1 MSQEILEKEKPPKTK
16 NKFSHDA
23 FVKKAMSI
31 KEVATEFF
39 EANLPQKILRITDL
53 STLKQEK
60 SDFLDNTLGYG
71 VVDLLFSVKLDK
83 EPGYLSLLLEHQ
95 TKPDMLMTF
104 RIQKY
109 ILRIC
114 DAHLKKHPE
123 SKLPVVYP
131 LILYAGKT
139 KYTAPL
145 SFWDLF
151 SDPELARVCLHEEV
165 QVLNVGTIKN
175 IDLKR
180 RYHSGIFIYLLSK
193 IFKKDIRPYLN
204 ALLPAMKKL
213 GKESFTL
220 LEAALYYI
228 LENAESNQADSVVQ
242 IFVDAVSQEDRGKIM
257 TIANSLRQE
266 GLEQG
271 IQQGIHAV
279 AKNMLAGNIDI
290 DSVVRFTKLSQEE
303 IEKIKKQKKSH

>member
-1 MSQEILEKEKPPKTK
+1 MSQKVSKEEKFSGTK
-16 NKFSHDA
+16 DRFSHDT

-39 EANLPQKILRITDL
+39 EANLPQKILKITDL

-95 TKPDMLMTF
+95 TKPDRLMTF

-114 DAHLKKHPE
+114 DAHIKKHPK

-145 SFWDLF
+145 SFWELF
-151 SDPELARVCLHEEV
+151 SDPKLAKYCLHEEV
-165 QVLNVGTIKN
+165 QVLNVGAIKDV
-175 IDLKR
+175 DLKR

-204 ALLPAMKKL
+204 ALRPAMQKL

-228 LENAESNQADSVVQ
+228 LENAESKQADSVVQ
-242 IFVDAVSQEDRGKIM
+242 IFVEAVSKEDRGKFM

-266 GLEQG
+266 GM
-271 IQQGIHAV
+271 QQEKHDV
-279 AKNMLAGNIDI
+279 TRNMLDKGISVSDI
-290 DSVVRFTKLSQEE
+290 SSITGLSIVE
-303 IEKIKKQKKSH
+303 IGKIKSEKKPH